1 MKGISAINE
10 LNQKGE
16 LNANRAGGKRSGPIL
31 DSESLSGKQIFII
44 CIADKYRTDRV
55 MQANNAENRLTR
67 KAMEPNGK
75 KVIALA
81 IKL

>member
-1 MKGISAINE
+1 
-10 LNQKGE
+10 
-16 LNANRAGGKRSGPIL
+16 
-31 DSESLSGKQIFII
+31 
-44 CIADKYRTDRV
+44 
-55 MQANNAENRLTR
+55 MQANKAEKRLTR

>member
-1 MKGISAINE
+1 
-10 LNQKGE
+10 
-16 LNANRAGGKRSGPIL
+16 
-31 DSESLSGKQIFII
+31 
-44 CIADKYRTDRV
+44 

>member
-1 MKGISAINE
+1 
-10 LNQKGE
+10 
-16 LNANRAGGKRSGPIL
+16 
-31 DSESLSGKQIFII
+31 
-44 CIADKYRTDRV
+44 
-55 MQANNAENRLTR
+55 MQANKVYKRLTL

>member
-1 MKGISAINE
+1 M
-10 LNQKGE
+10 NQKGE
-16 LNANRAGGKRSGPIL
+16 LNANRAGGKRAGPIL
-31 DSESLSGKQIFII
+31 DSELLSGKQIFII